1 MEVLCSCD
9 RSWRSWLD
17 TAVSAQ
23 WPFPIGHTE
32 TFGKVLMQ
40 TAYTSHDQVKLHHL
54 AQPLQTGLS
63 TLETHYSLIPCLYVS
78 LLLSV
83 GLSLRFL
90 PIRIIRNLRLVA
102 SRDRAR
108 SGRHYLMTF
117 GNPHFVCGLIPT
129 LHHPMYAAVCSLSYC
144 FGSSR

>member
-1 MEVLCSCD
+1 
-9 RSWRSWLD
+9 
-17 TAVSAQ
+17 
-23 WPFPIGHTE
+23 
-32 TFGKVLMQ
+32 MQ
-40 TAYTSHDQVKLHHL
+40 TAYTSHDQVKGHHL

-90 PIRIIRNLRLVA
+90 PIRITRNLRLVA
-102 SRDRAR
+102 SRDRTR

-117 GNPHFVCGLIPT
+117 GNPDFIGFFCGLTVI
-129 LHHPMYAAVCSLSYC
+129 LSHSMYVAVCPLSVFFLVVHGSGVLIHLSLLSAFITGLSQY
-144 FGSSR
+144 